1 MTREEL
7 KATHRTNAILSECN
21 SKEYDLSLVF
31 IKPLYEAL
39 KAFYAANKTAVG
51 HTITHNAGTLY
62 IDGKRIVNFATS
74 RDTLNKRLA
83 RCTEESYRAE
93 GRILKKQ
100 EEFLY
105 D

>member
-7 KATHRTNAILSECN
+7 KATQRTNAILSEYN
-21 SKEYDLSLVF
+21 NKEYDLSLVF

-39 KAFYAANKTAVG
+39 KAFYTENKTAVG
-51 HTITHNAGTLY
+51 HTITHNAGMLY
-62 IDGKRIVNFATS
+62 IDGKSIVKFATP
-74 RDTLNKRLA
+74 RDTLNKRLS

-93 GRILKKQ
+93 GRILKRQ